1 MISAMAKVLAN
12 TLGNALAVAYLH
24 GGNPARDEIYNEVY
38 CPLVIGFRDLYP
50 DYPGFDSG
58 QFSYST
64 AVAEADSLQAAREC
78 GRDYVAG

>member
-24 GGNPARDEIYNEVY
+24 EVY

-64 AVAEADSLQAAREC
+64 AVAEADSLQAARDC